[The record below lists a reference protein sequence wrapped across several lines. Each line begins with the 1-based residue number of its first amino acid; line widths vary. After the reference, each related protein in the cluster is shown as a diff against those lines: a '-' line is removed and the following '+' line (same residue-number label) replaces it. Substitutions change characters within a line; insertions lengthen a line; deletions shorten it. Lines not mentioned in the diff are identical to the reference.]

1 MGMERRDVNGRSGD
15 SWQKSS
21 TMPLPD
27 DRGDTDLRSEN
38 KPNSGAH
45 CSRREFLLVASAAPF
60 VSSQIDSEA
69 APSNQ
74 TLSSLLALNY
84 RKLLGRADLI
94 YDRPAARSEEGIP
107 VGNGRMGSLVWT
119 VPDTLRFQIN
129 RVDVYG
135 NDSHTDSFF
144 ERHSDYAG
152 GCGFVDIEFSDLG
165 EEIFPAMGFSQRLFV
180 YDGLLE
186 LKGKGVTARVLAWP
200 AKDVMAVEINDHRKT
215 PEQVRINLR
224 MLRFAS
230 QYFGQELETFTA
242 NHSVAVQNRGHR
254 ATSQLQIKGG
264 KIILTQEFREGDYFN
279 RSAVAIGVTGRRA
292 KTKFASDTELRLTA
306 WPGRGPLVVL
316 IASAASF
323 DPKEDV
329 VASALDQL
337 EVAAQK
343 GIRGLA
349 RETSDW
355 WHDFWARG
363 FVHLH
368 SDDGVADY
376 IEQNYNYFLY
386 LMGSSSRGKLPPKFN
401 GMIWNTGGD
410 LRTWG
415 GQHWFANL
423 SCYYEALPATNRL
436 ELLDPVFAMY
446 FGMYEA
452 CAMAAR
458 QQWDSKGIFIPETV
472 FFNGLAKLPEE
483 IAREM
488 RELYLL
494 RKPWEER
501 SASFREFAATKHPHS
516 SRWNWNERGNWI
528 EGRWVWTERGSGPY
542 GPVTHIIGTTAKV
555 AYLFWRRY
563 EYTLDQEWLRNR
575 AYPMLKGAAEFYRH
589 YPNLK
594 KGADGKYHIHHV
606 NSNESVWGAQD
617 TDEDLS
623 ALRGLLP
630 AAIRAAEVLNEDA
643 DLRSAWREFL
653 DNLVPLPT
661 SDHPEALKRNGYTG
675 PRVFVRGLRP
685 AVRAGAAF
693 LPDANSLPMWFFDLC
708 HLGSHDQKMLETA
721 AATFSSYFREDV
733 TEATPVS
740 ALSKLAI
747 AASALGRAD
756 AVRFLIPNQIRVL
769 RRERETSYRGGGVL
783 ANRMTLREGPQAL
796 DAQRLGRAA
805 EALHLA
811 LLQSAPPNPGGDPV
825 IQVFPSWPKDWNA
838 SYMLLA
844 RGAFLVTS
852 SIEHGRIGFVELESQ
867 AGGECRLRNPWGES
881 EVTIY
886 RDGKKSETQQGSL
899 LRFPTLKGERI
910 VVVVSGDTPLSHRR
924 ALP

>member
-1 MGMERRDVNGRSGD
+1 MHPSKMR
-15 SWQKSS
+15 
-21 TMPLPD
+21 
-27 DRGDTDLRSEN
+27 
-38 KPNSGAH
+38 
-45 CSRREFLLVASAAPF
+45 CSRREFLSIAVAAPV
-60 VSSQIDSEA
+60 VSGQIPPMTRTPA
-69 APSNQ
+69 A
-74 TLSSLLALNY
+74 TSSTILEVNY
-84 RKLLGRADLI
+84 RKLLARADLI

-119 VPDTLRFQIN
+119 VPDALKFQIN

-135 NDSHTDSFF
+135 NDSYTNSFF
-144 ERHSDYAG
+144 ERHSDYCG
-152 GCGFVDIEFSDLG
+152 GCGFVDIGFGDLG
-165 EEIFPAMGFSQRLFV
+165 EDVFPAAGFAQRLSV

-186 LKGKGVTARVLAWP
+186 LSGKGIAVRVLAWP
-200 AKDVMAVEINDHRKT
+200 EKDVMAVEIDDRRAA
-215 PEQVRINLR
+215 PEPVKVNLR

-230 QYFGQELETFTA
+230 QYFGQELEKFAA
-242 NHSVAVQNRGHR
+242 NHTVAIQSRQHR
-254 ATSQLQIKGG
+254 ADSQLIIRGDR
-264 KIILTQEFREGDYFN
+264 IILTQEFREGDYVN
-279 RSAVAIGVTGRRA
+279 RSAVAIGVIGRIA
-292 KTKFASDTELRLTA
+292 KPKFVNETELRLTTRR
-306 WPGRGPLVVL
+306 GRGPFAVL

-323 DPKEDV
+323 DPKEEI
-329 VASALDQL
+329 VASALNQL
-337 EVAAQK
+337 DEAARK
-343 GIRGLA
+343 GFRGLA

-355 WHDFWARG
+355 RHDFWARG

-386 LMGSSSRGKLPPKFN
+386 LMGASSRGKFPPKFN

-423 SCYYEALPATNRL
+423 SCYYEALYATNRL
-436 ELLDPVFAMY
+436 ELLDPVFDMY
-446 FGMYEA
+446 FGMREA
-452 CAMAAR
+452 SAVAAR
-458 QQWDSKGIFIPETV
+458 QQWGSEGIYIPETT
-472 FFNGLAKLPEE
+472 FFNGLARLPEE
-483 IAREM
+483 IAEEM

-501 SASFREFAATKHPHS
+501 SARFREFAGARHPHS
-516 SRWNWNERGNWI
+516 SRWNWNERGSWV
-528 EGRWVWTERGSGPY
+528 EGRWVISDRGAGPY
-542 GPVTHIIGTTAKV
+542 GPVSHILGTTAKV

-563 EYTLDQEWLRNR
+563 EYTLDQAWLSRR

-589 YPNLK
+589 FPNLK

-606 NSNESVWGAQD
+606 NSNESVLGAKD

-630 AAIRAAEVLNEDA
+630 AAIRAAEILNVDA
-643 DLRSAWREFL
+643 ELRTRWREFL
-653 DNLVPLPT
+653 DNLAPLPA
-661 SDHPEALKRNGYTG
+661 SDHPEAIKREGYQG
-675 PRVFVRGLRP
+675 PRVFVRGLKP
-685 AVRAGAAF
+685 AIRAGSAF

-708 HLGSHDQKMLETA
+708 FLESRDQEVLETA
-721 AATFSSYFREDV
+721 RATFSTYFRDGI

-740 ALSKLAI
+740 VLSKLAI

-769 RRERETSYRGGGVL
+769 RQERATAYRGGGVL

-811 LLQSAPPNPGGDPV
+811 LLQSAAPGPGLDP
-825 IQVFPSWPKDWNA
+825 IIRVFPAWPKEWDA
-838 SYMLLA
+838 SYTLLA

-852 SIEHGRIGFVELESQ
+852 SMQQGRIGFVELESQ
-867 AGGECRLRNPWGES
+867 AGAECRLRNPWGES
-881 EVTIY
+881 EVTLY
-886 RDGKKSETQQGSL
+886 RDGKKSENLQGSL
-899 LRFPTLKGERI
+899 LRFPTRKGER
-910 VVVVSGDTPLSHRR
+910 VVVVASGDTPQTHRR
-924 ALP
+924 VLL

>member
-1 MGMERRDVNGRSGD
+1 MAMERRDLNGRISD
-15 SWQKSS
+15 SWEKSS
-21 TMPLPD
+21 STPLHD
-27 DRGDTDLRSEN
+27 DQGDTDSMSEN
-38 KPNSGAH
+38 KPDSDAR
-45 CSRREFLLVASAAPF
+45 CSRREFLLLASAAPF
-60 VSSQIDSEA
+60 VSGRVDTVKGASDKS
-69 APSNQ
+69 P
-74 TLSSLLALNY
+74 SSLLTLNY
-84 RKLLGRADLI
+84 RKLLERADLI

-119 VPDTLRFQIN
+119 VPDALKFQIN

-135 NDSHTDSFF
+135 NDSYTNSFF
-144 ERHSDYAG
+144 ERHGDYAG
-152 GCGFVDIEFSDLG
+152 GCGFVDIEFGDLG
-165 EEIFPAMGFSQRLFV
+165 EEIFPVTGFSQRLSV

-200 AKDVMAVEINDHRKT
+200 AKDVMAVEIDDRRKA
-215 PEQVRINLR
+215 PEPVKINLR

-230 QYFGQELETFTA
+230 QYFGQELETLVA
-242 NHSVAVQNRGHR
+242 NHSVAVQTRSHR
-254 ATSQLQIKGG
+254 ATSQLQIKGD
-264 KIILTQEFREGDYFN
+264 KIILTQEFREGDYLN
-279 RSAVAIGVTGRRA
+279 RSAVAIGITGRSARP
-292 KTKFASDTELRLTA
+292 KFANDNELRLTA
-306 WPGRGPLVVL
+306 SPARGPLVVL

-337 EVAAQK
+337 EAAEQK
-343 GIRGLA
+343 GVRELA

-355 WHDFWARG
+355 WRDFWSRG
-363 FVHLH
+363 FVHLR

-376 IEQNYNYFLY
+376 VEQNYNYLLY
-386 LMGSSSRGKLPPKFN
+386 LMGASSRGELPPKFN

-410 LRTWG
+410 LRAWG

-423 SCYYEALPATNRL
+423 SCYYEAMPATNRL
-436 ELLDPVFAMY
+436 ELLEPVFAMY

-452 CAMAAR
+452 SATAAR
-458 QQWDSKGIFIPETV
+458 QQWGSKGIFIPETV
-472 FFNGLAKLPEE
+472 FFNGLAKLPDE

-516 SRWNWNERGNWI
+516 SRWNWNEKGNWV

-542 GPVTHIIGTTAKV
+542 GPVTHILGTTAKV

-563 EYTLDQEWLRNR
+563 EYTLDLEWLRSR

-630 AAIRAAEVLNEDA
+630 AAIRASEILNEDE

-653 DNLVPLPT
+653 NNLAPLPT
-661 SDHPEALKRNGYTG
+661 SDHPEALKRSDYTG
-675 PRVFVRGLRP
+675 PRVFVRGLHP

-708 HLGSHDQKMLETA
+708 HSESQDQKMFETA
-721 AATFSSYFREDV
+721 AATFSAYFRDGIKE
-733 TEATPVS
+733 TTPVS

-769 RRERETSYRGGGVL
+769 RREREIAYQGGAVL

-811 LLQSAPPNPGGDPV
+811 FLQSAPPNPGGDPV
-825 IQVFPSWPKDWNA
+825 IRVFPSWPKEWNA
-838 SYMLLA
+838 SYTLLA

-852 SIEHGRIGFVELESQ
+852 SIERGRIGFVELESQ
-867 AGGECRLRNPWGES
+867 AGGDCKLRNPWGGS
-881 EVTIY
+881 EVTLY
-886 RDGKKSETQQGSL
+886 RDGKKSENLQGSL
-899 LRFPTLKGERI
+899 LRFPTRKGER
-910 VVVVSGDTPLSHRR
+910 VVLVESGDTPQAHRR
-924 ALP
+924 VLL

>member
-1 MGMERRDVNGRSGD
+1 MAMERKGVNGRDSD

-21 TMPLPD
+21 SMLLHGNQ
-27 DRGDTDLRSEN
+27 GDTDSRSEN
-38 KPNSGAH
+38 KPNSETH
-45 CSRREFLLVASAAPF
+45 CSRREFLLLASAAPF
-60 VSSQIDSEA
+60 VSSQVNTVTGS
-69 APSNQ
+69 SNKSP
-74 TLSSLLALNY
+74 SSLLALNY
-84 RKLLGRADLI
+84 RKLVERADLI

-119 VPDTLRFQIN
+119 VPDALKLQIN

-135 NDSHTDSFF
+135 NDSNTNSFF

-152 GCGFVDIEFSDLG
+152 GCGFVDIEFGDLG
-165 EEIFPAMGFSQRLFV
+165 EDVFPATGFSQRLSV

-186 LKGKGVTARVLAWP
+186 LNGKDVTARVLAWP
-200 AKDVMAVEINDHRKT
+200 AKDVMVVEIDDRRRT
-215 PEQVRINLR
+215 PEPVKINLR
-224 MLRFAS
+224 MLRYAS
-230 QYFGQELETFTA
+230 QYFGQELETFAA
-242 NHSVAVQNRGHR
+242 NHSVAVQTRNQR
-254 ATSQLQIKGG
+254 ATSQLLIRDD

-279 RSAVAIGVTGRRA
+279 SSAVAIGVTGRRA
-292 KTKFASDTELRLTA
+292 KTKFASDTELCLTA

-323 DPKEDV
+323 DPKEDI
-329 VASALDQL
+329 ATFALDHL
-337 EVAAQK
+337 ESAARK
-343 GIRGLA
+343 GSRELA
-349 RETSDW
+349 KETSDW
-355 WHDFWARG
+355 WRDFWERG

-386 LMGSSSRGKLPPKFN
+386 LMGASSRGKLPPKFN

-452 CAMAAR
+452 SAAAAR
-458 QQWDSKGIFIPETV
+458 QQWGSKGIFIPETV

-483 IAREM
+483 IAGEM
-488 RELYLL
+488 QELYLL
-494 RKPWEER
+494 RKPWAER
-501 SASFREFAATKHPHS
+501 SVRFREFAATKHPHS
-516 SRWNWNERGNWI
+516 SRWNWNERGSWV

-542 GPVTHIIGTTAKV
+542 GPVTHILGTTAKV

-563 EYTLDQEWLRNR
+563 EYTLDREWLRSR

-594 KGADGKYHIHHV
+594 KGEDGKYHIHHV
-606 NSNESVWGAQD
+606 NSNESVWGARD

-630 AAIRAAEVLNEDA
+630 AAIRAAEILNEDA
-643 DLRSAWREFL
+643 DMRSAWREFL
-653 DNLVPLPT
+653 DNLAPLPT
-661 SDHPEALKRNGYTG
+661 SDRPEALKRNDYTG

-708 HLGSHDQKMLETA
+708 HLESQDQKMWETA
-721 AATFSSYFREDV
+721 AATFSAYFRDGIKE
-733 TEATPVS
+733 TTPVS
-740 ALSKLAI
+740 VLSKLAI
-747 AASALGRAD
+747 AASALGRED

-769 RRERETSYRGGGVL
+769 RRERETAYRGGGVL

-805 EALHLA
+805 EALHQA
-811 LLQSAPPNPGGDPV
+811 LLQSAPPQPGGDP
-825 IQVFPSWPKDWNA
+825 IIRVFPSWPEEWNA
-838 SYMLLA
+838 SYTLLA

-852 SIEHGRIGFVELESQ
+852 SIERGRVGFVELESQ
-867 AGGECRLRNPWGES
+867 EGGECRLRNPWGES
-881 EVTIY
+881 EVILH
-886 RDGKKSETQQGSL
+886 RDGKRSESLQGSL
-899 LRFPTLKGERI
+899 LRFPTRKGERI
-910 VVVVSGDTPLSHRR
+910 VVVVSGDTPQSHRR

>member
-1 MGMERRDVNGRSGD
+1 M
-15 SWQKSS
+15 
-21 TMPLPD
+21 
-27 DRGDTDLRSEN
+27 SEN
-38 KPNSGAH
+38 KPDSEAR
-45 CSRREFLLVASAAPF
+45 CSRREFLLLASAAPF
-60 VSSQIDSEA
+60 VSNQAGIVT
-69 APSNQ
+69 APSDQ
-74 TLSSLLALNY
+74 TPSSILALNY
-84 RKLLGRADLI
+84 RKLLERADLI

-119 VPDTLRFQIN
+119 VPDALKFQIN

-135 NDSHTDSFF
+135 NDSYTNSFF
-144 ERHSDYAG
+144 ERHGDYAG
-152 GCGFVDIEFSDLG
+152 GCGFVDIEFGDLG
-165 EEIFPAMGFSQRLFV
+165 EEIFPSTGFSQRLSV
-180 YDGLLE
+180 YEGLLE

-200 AKDVMAVEINDHRKT
+200 AKDVMAVEIDDRRKA
-215 PEQVRINLR
+215 PEPIKINLR
-224 MLRFAS
+224 MLRFAT
-230 QYFGQELETFTA
+230 QYFGQELETMVA
-242 NHSVAVQNRGHR
+242 NHSVAVQTRSHR
-254 ATSQLQIKGG
+254 ATSQLQIKGD

-279 RSAVAIGVTGRRA
+279 RSAVAIAAAGRRVRA
-292 KTKFASDTELRLTA
+292 KFASDTELRLTA

-337 EVAAQK
+337 ETAAQK
-343 GIRGLA
+343 GVRELA

-355 WHDFWARG
+355 WRDFWTRG
-363 FVHLH
+363 FVHLR

-376 IEQNYNYFLY
+376 VEQNYNYFLY
-386 LMGSSSRGKLPPKFN
+386 LMGASSRGKLPPKFN

-410 LRTWG
+410 LRAWG

-423 SCYYEALPATNRL
+423 SCYYEAMPATNRL

-452 CAMAAR
+452 IAAAAS
-458 QQWDSKGIFIPETV
+458 QQWGSKGIFIPETV
-472 FFNGLAKLPEE
+472 FFNGLAKLPDE

-488 RELYLL
+488 QELYLL

-501 SASFREFAATKHPHS
+501 SASFREFAGAKHPHS
-516 SRWNWNERGNWI
+516 SRWNWNERGNWV

-542 GPVTHIIGTTAKV
+542 GPVTHILGTTAKV

-563 EYTLDQEWLRNR
+563 EYMPDPEWLRNR
-575 AYPMLKGAAEFYRH
+575 AYQMLKGAAEFYRH

-617 TDEDLS
+617 TDEDMS

-630 AAIRAAEVLNEDA
+630 AAIRASEILNEDA

-653 DNLVPLPT
+653 DNLAPLPM
-661 SDHPEALKRNGYTG
+661 SDHPEALKRSDYTG

-708 HLGSHDQKMLETA
+708 HLESQDQKIFETA
-721 AATFSSYFREDV
+721 AATFSAYFRDGV
-733 TEATPVS
+733 KEATPVS
-740 ALSKLAI
+740 VLSKLAI

-769 RRERETSYRGGGVL
+769 RRERETAYQGGAVL

-825 IQVFPSWPKDWNA
+825 IRVFPSWPEEWNA
-838 SYMLLA
+838 SYTLLA

-852 SIEHGRIGFVELESQ
+852 SIERGQIGFVELESQ
-867 AGGECRLRNPWGES
+867 VGGDCKLRNPWGES
-881 EVTIY
+881 EVTLY
-886 RDGKKSETQQGSL
+886 RDGKQSENLKGSL
-899 LRFPTLKGERI
+899 LRFPTRKGERV
-910 VVVVSGDTPLSHRR
+910 VVVVSGDTPQSHRR
-924 ALP
+924 VLL

>member
-1 MGMERRDVNGRSGD
+1 M
-15 SWQKSS
+15 
-21 TMPLPD
+21 
-27 DRGDTDLRSEN
+27 SEN
-38 KPNSGAH
+38 KPNSEAD
-45 CSRREFLLVASAAPF
+45 CSRREFLRLASAAT
-60 VSSQIDSEA
+60 II
-69 APSNQ
+69 SNQ
-74 TLSSLLALNY
+74 VDTTTGSSNTLPSSLLALNY
-84 RKLLGRADLI
+84 RKLLERADLI

-119 VPDTLRFQIN
+119 VPDALKFQIN

-135 NDSHTDSFF
+135 NDSRTDSFF

-152 GCGFVDIEFSDLG
+152 GCGFVDIEFGDLG
-165 EEIFPAMGFSQRLFV
+165 EDVFPATGFSQRLSV
-180 YDGLLE
+180 YEGLLE
-186 LKGKGVTARVLAWP
+186 LNGKGVTARALAWP
-200 AKDVMAVEINDHRKT
+200 AKDVMAIEIIDYRRL
-215 PEQVRINLR
+215 PEPIKICLR

-230 QYFGQELETFTA
+230 QYFGQELETLAA
-242 NHSVAVQNRGHR
+242 NRRVAVQTRSHR
-254 ATSQLQIKGG
+254 ATSQLLIKGD
-264 KIILTQEFREGDYFN
+264 KIILTQEFREGDYIN
-279 RSAVAIGVTGRRA
+279 RSAVAIGVAGRRA
-292 KTKFASDTELRLTA
+292 RLKFASDAELRLTTR
-306 WPGRGPLVVL
+306 PGRGPLLVL

-329 VASALDQL
+329 VASAIDQL
-337 EVAAQK
+337 ESAARK
-343 GIRGLA
+343 GWRELA

-355 WHDFWARG
+355 WRDFWARG
-363 FVHLH
+363 FVHLN

-376 IEQNYNYFLY
+376 VEQNYNYFLY
-386 LMGSSSRGKLPPKFN
+386 LMGASSRGKLPPKFN

-423 SCYYEALPATNRL
+423 SCYYEAMPATNRI

-452 CAMAAR
+452 SAVAAR
-458 QQWDSKGIFIPETV
+458 QQWGSKGIFIPETV
-472 FFNGLAKLPEE
+472 FFNGLATLPED
-483 IAREM
+483 IAQEM
-488 RELYLL
+488 QDLYLL

-501 SASFREFAATKHPHS
+501 SARFREFAGARHPHS
-516 SRWNWNERGNWI
+516 SRWNWNERGNWV
-528 EGRWVWTERGSGPY
+528 EGRWVWIERGSGPY
-542 GPVTHIIGTTAKV
+542 GPVTHILGTTAKV

-563 EYTLDQEWLRNR
+563 EYTLDLEWLRSR
-575 AYPMLKGAAEFYRH
+575 AYTMLKGAAEFYRH

-606 NSNESVWGAQD
+606 NSNESVWGAND

-630 AAIRAAEVLNEDA
+630 AAIRASEILNEDA

-653 DNLVPLPT
+653 DKLTPLPT
-661 SDHPEALKRNGYTG
+661 SDHPDALKRNDYTG
-675 PRVFVRGLRP
+675 PPVFVRGLRP

-693 LPDANSLPMWFFDLC
+693 LPDPNSLPMWFFDLC
-708 HLGSHDQKMLETA
+708 HLGSQDQKMLETA
-721 AATFSSYFREDV
+721 AATFSTYFRDGIKE
-733 TEATPVS
+733 TTPAPV
-740 ALSKLAI
+740 LSKLAI

-769 RRERETSYRGGGVL
+769 RRERETAYLGGGVL

-811 LLQSAPPNPGGDPV
+811 LLQSAPPNPAGDPV
-825 IQVFPSWPKDWNA
+825 IRVFPSWPREWNA
-838 SYMLLA
+838 SYTLLA

-852 SIEHGRIGFVELESQ
+852 SIERGRIGFVELESK

-881 EVTIY
+881 EVTLF
-886 RDGKKSETQQGSL
+886 RDGKKSEDLQGSL
-899 LRFPTLKGERI
+899 LLFPTRKGERI
-910 VVVVSGDTPLSHRR
+910 VVVVSGDTPQSHRR
-924 ALP
+924 ALL

>member
-1 MGMERRDVNGRSGD
+1 MANS
-15 SWQKSS
+15 
-21 TMPLPD
+21 
-27 DRGDTDLRSEN
+27 DT
-38 KPNSGAH
+38 H
-45 CSRREFLLVASAAPF
+45 CSRREFLLIATAAPL
-60 VSSQIDSEA
+60 VPIGVDKT
-69 APSNQ
+69 
-74 TLSSLLALNY
+74 TLSPNMSGSSLLEVNL
-84 RKLLGRADLI
+84 RKLLERADLS

-119 VPDTLRFQIN
+119 VPAALKFQIN

-135 NDSHTDSFF
+135 NDCYTKSFF

-152 GCGFVDIEFSDLG
+152 GCGFVDIEFGDLG
-165 EEIFPAMGFSQRLFV
+165 EAVFPATGFSQRLSV

-186 LKGKGVTARVLAWP
+186 LKGKDVTTRVLAWP
-200 AKDVMAVEINDHRKT
+200 AQDVMAVEIDDRRGR
-215 PEQVRINLR
+215 PEPLKINLR
-224 MLRFAS
+224 MLRYAS
-230 QYFGQELETFTA
+230 QYFGQELETFAA
-242 NHSVAVQNRGHR
+242 NHIVAIQTRNHR
-254 ATSQLQIKGG
+254 ATSQLQIKGD
-264 KIILTQEFREGDYFN
+264 KIILMQEFREGDYLN
-279 RSAVAIGVTGRRA
+279 RSAVAIGITGRSARP
-292 KTKFASDTELRLTA
+292 KFANDNELRLTA
-306 WPGRGPLVVL
+306 SPARGPLVVL
-316 IASAASF
+316 VASAASF

-329 VASALDQL
+329 VASALGQL
-337 EVAAQK
+337 EVAAKK
-343 GIRGLA
+343 GMHDLA

-355 WHDFWARG
+355 WHAFWGRG
-363 FVHLH
+363 FIHLH

-376 IEQNYNYFLY
+376 IEQNYHYFLY
-386 LMGSSSRGKLPPKFN
+386 LMGSSSRGKFPPKFN

-436 ELLDPVFAMY
+436 ELLDPMFSMY

-452 CAMAAR
+452 SAVAAR
-458 QQWDSKGIFIPETV
+458 QQWGSNGIYIPETV

-483 IAREM
+483 IAQEM
-488 RELYLL
+488 QDLYLL

-501 SASFREFAATKHPHS
+501 SVEFRDFAVTGHPHS
-516 SRWNWNERGNWI
+516 SRWNWSERGSWV
-528 EGRWVWTERGSGPY
+528 EGHWVTTERGAGPY
-542 GPVTHIIGTTAKV
+542 GPVTHILGTTAKV

-563 EYTLDQEWLRNR
+563 EYTLDREWLRSH
-575 AYPMLKGAAEFYRH
+575 AYPMLKGAAEFYRR
-589 YPNLK
+589 YPNMK

-630 AAIRAAEVLNEDA
+630 ATLRAAEILNEDEG
-643 DLRSAWREFL
+643 LQSAWREFL
-653 DNLVPLPT
+653 DNLAPLPV
-661 SDHPEALKRNGYTG
+661 SDHPEALKRDDYKG

-685 AVRAGAAF
+685 VIRGTAF

-708 HLGSHDQKMLETA
+708 SVESQNQKISETA
-721 AATFSSYFREDV
+721 AATFSAYFRDGI
-733 TEATPVS
+733 TDATQVS
-740 ALSKLAI
+740 VLSRLAI

-769 RRERETSYRGGGVL
+769 RRERETAYRGGGVL

-811 LLQSAPPNPGGDPV
+811 LLQSAPPYPGGDP
-825 IQVFPSWPKDWNA
+825 IIRVFPSWPEGWNA
-838 SYMLLA
+838 SYTLLA

-852 SIEHGRIGFVELESQ
+852 SIERGRIGFVELESQ
-867 AGGECRLRNPWGES
+867 AGVECRLRNPWGES
-881 EVTIY
+881 EVNLF
-886 RDGKKSETQQGSL
+886 RDGKKSENLKGSL
-899 LRFPTLKGERI
+899 LRFSTRKGERV
-910 VVVVSGDTPLSHRR
+910 VVVVSGDTLEAHRR
-924 ALP
+924 DLP

>member
-1 MGMERRDVNGRSGD
+1 MAMKRRDVNGSSGD

-21 TMPLPD
+21 SMPVHD
-27 DRGDTDLRSEN
+27 DRMDTDSRGEN
-38 KPNSGAH
+38 EPNSEARY
-45 CSRREFLLVASAAPF
+45 SRREFLLLTSAAPF
-60 VSSQIDSEA
+60 VSSQVDTIVG
-69 APSNQ
+69 PSNK
-74 TLSSLLALNY
+74 TPSSLLALNY
-84 RKLLGRADLI
+84 RKLLERADLI

-107 VGNGRMGSLVWT
+107 VGNGRMGSLIWT
-119 VPDTLRFQIN
+119 VPDALKFQIN

-135 NDSHTDSFF
+135 NDSYTNSFF

-152 GCGFVDIEFSDLG
+152 GCGFVDIEFDDF
-165 EEIFPAMGFSQRLFV
+165 EEDIFPATGFPQRLHV

-186 LKGKGVTARVLAWP
+186 LKGKGVTARALACPTKDVLAI
-200 AKDVMAVEINDHRKT
+200 EIDDRRKT
-215 PEQVRINLR
+215 PASIRINLR

-230 QYFGQELETFTA
+230 QYFGQELETFA
-242 NHSVAVQNRGHR
+242 ASHSVAVQTRGHR
-254 ATSQLQIKGG
+254 ATSQLQIKDG

-292 KTKFASDTELRLTA
+292 KPKFASDTELRLTA
-306 WPGRGPLVVL
+306 WQGRSPLVVL

-337 EVAAQK
+337 EVATRK
-343 GIRGLA
+343 GIRELA
-349 RETSDW
+349 KETSDW

-386 LMGSSSRGKLPPKFN
+386 LMGASSRGKLPPKFN

-423 SCYYEALPATNRL
+423 SCYYEALPATNRI

-446 FGMYEA
+446 FDMYEA
-452 CAMAAR
+452 SAIAAR
-458 QQWDSKGIFIPETV
+458 QQWGSKGIFIPETV

-488 RELYLL
+488 QELYLL

-501 SASFREFAATKHPHS
+501 SASFREFASTKHPHS
-516 SRWNWNERGNWI
+516 SRWNWNEKGNWI

-542 GPVTHIIGTTAKV
+542 GPVTHILGTTAKV

-563 EYTLDQEWLRNR
+563 EYMPEQEWLRNR

-594 KGADGKYHIHHV
+594 RGPDGKYHIHHV
-606 NSNESVWGAQD
+606 NSNESVWGARD

-630 AAIRAAEVLNEDA
+630 AAIRAAEILNEDA
-643 DLRSAWREFL
+643 DLRSAWRELL
-653 DNLVPLPT
+653 DDLAPLPT
-661 SDHPEALKRNGYTG
+661 SDHPDALKRNGYTG

-693 LPDANSLPMWFFDLC
+693 LPDTNSLPMWFFDLC
-708 HLGSHDQKMLETA
+708 HLGAQDQKMLETA
-721 AATFSSYFREDV
+721 AATFSAYFPEGV
-733 TEATPVS
+733 TDATPVS
-740 ALSKLAI
+740 VLSKLAI
-747 AASALGRAD
+747 AASALGMAD
-756 AVRFLIPNQIRVL
+756 AVRFLIPNQIRAL
-769 RRERETSYRGGGVL
+769 RRERETAYRSGGVL
-783 ANRMTLREGPQAL
+783 VNRMTLREGPQAL

-838 SYMLLA
+838 SYTLLA

-852 SIEHGRIGFVELESQ
+852 SIERGRIGFVELESR
-867 AGGECRLRNPWGES
+867 ARGECRLRNPWGES
-881 EVTIY
+881 EVTLY
-886 RDGKKSETQQGSL
+886 RDGKKSETLQGSIL
-899 LRFPTLKGERI
+899 QFPTREGERI
-910 VVVVSGDTPLSHRR
+910 VVVVSGDTPQSHRR

>member
-1 MGMERRDVNGRSGD
+1 MSQHDDQRDPD
-15 SWQKSS
+15 SK
-21 TMPLPD
+21 
-27 DRGDTDLRSEN
+27 SEN
-38 KPNSGAH
+38 MPGSEAR
-45 CSRREFLLVASAAPF
+45 CSRRDFLLLASAAPF
-60 VSSQIDSEA
+60 VSNQVDKVTG
-69 APSNQ
+69 PSNQ
-74 TLSSLLALNY
+74 PTSSLLTLNY
-84 RKLLGRADLI
+84 RKLLERADLR

-107 VGNGRMGSLVWT
+107 IGNGRMGSLVWT
-119 VPDTLRFQIN
+119 VPDALKFQIN

-135 NDSHTDSFF
+135 NDSYTNSFF
-144 ERHSDYAG
+144 ERHTDYAG
-152 GCGFVDIEFSDLG
+152 GCGFVDIEFGDLG
-165 EEIFPAMGFSQRLFV
+165 EDVFPAAGFSQRLSV

-186 LKGKGVTARVLAWP
+186 LNGNGLMTRALAWP
-200 AKDVMAVEINDHRKT
+200 ARDVMAVEINDRRNT
-215 PEQVRINLR
+215 PEPVKINLR

-230 QYFGQELETFTA
+230 QYFGQELETFA
-242 NHSVAVQNRGHR
+242 ENHSVAVQTRNHR
-254 ATSQLQIKGG
+254 ATSQLQIRGG

-292 KTKFASDTELRLTA
+292 RAKFASDTELRLTA
-306 WPGRGPLVVL
+306 WPGRGSLVVL

-337 EVAAQK
+337 EEAAKK
-343 GIRGLA
+343 GISELV

-355 WHDFWARG
+355 WRSFWTRG

-386 LMGSSSRGKLPPKFN
+386 LMGASSRGKLPPKFN

-436 ELLDPVFAMY
+436 ELLNPIFAMY
-446 FGMYEA
+446 FGMYNS
-452 CAMAAR
+452 CAVAAR
-458 QQWDSKGIFIPETV
+458 QQWGSQGIFIPETV

-488 RELYLL
+488 QELYLL

-516 SRWNWNERGNWI
+516 SRWNWNERGKWV

-542 GPVTHIIGTTAKV
+542 GPVTHILGTTAKV
-555 AYLFWRRY
+555 AYLFWRHY
-563 EYTLDQEWLRNR
+563 EYTLDREWLRSR

-617 TDEDLS
+617 SDEDMS

-630 AAIRAAEVLNEDA
+630 AAIRAAEILNEDA
-643 DLRSAWREFL
+643 DLRSEWREFL
-653 DNLVPLPT
+653 DNIAPLPT
-661 SDHPEALKRNGYTG
+661 SDHPEALKRNDYTG

-685 AVRAGAAF
+685 AVRAGSAF

-708 HLGSHDQKMLETA
+708 HLESQDQKILEAA
-721 AATFSSYFREDV
+721 AATFSSYFREGV
-733 TEATPVS
+733 KETTPVS
-740 ALSKLAI
+740 VLSKLTI
-747 AASALGRAD
+747 AASSLGRAD

-769 RRERETSYRGGGVL
+769 RRERETAYLGGAVL

-811 LLQSAPPNPGGDPV
+811 LLQSTPPTPGGDPV
-825 IQVFPSWPKDWNA
+825 IRVFPSWPKEWDA
-838 SYMLLA
+838 SYTLLA

-852 SIEHGRIGFVELESQ
+852 SIERGRIGFVELESQ
-867 AGGECRLRNPWGES
+867 TGGECRLRNPWGDS
-881 EVTIY
+881 EVTFY
-886 RDGKKSETQQGSL
+886 RDGKQSEKHRGSL
-899 LRFPTLKGERI
+899 LRFPTRKGERI
-910 VVVVSGDTPLSHRR
+910 VVVVSGDTPQSHRR

>member
-1 MGMERRDVNGRSGD
+1 MSTES
-15 SWQKSS
+15 KSED
-21 TMPLPD
+21 MAH
-27 DRGDTDLRSEN
+27 SE
-38 KPNSGAH
+38 AH
-45 CSRREFLLVASAAPF
+45 CSRREFLLLAAAAPL
-60 VSSQIDSEA
+60 VSDHVDIMTG
-69 APSNQ
+69 PSDISPSSIL
-74 TLSSLLALNY
+74 TLNR
-84 RKLLGRADLI
+84 RKLLERADLI

-119 VPDTLRFQIN
+119 VPDALKFQIN

-135 NDSHTDSFF
+135 NDSNTDSFF

-152 GCGFVDIEFSDLG
+152 GCGFVDIVFGDLG
-165 EEIFPAMGFSQRLFV
+165 DDVFPSTGFSQRLSV

-186 LKGKGVTARVLAWP
+186 LSGKDVTARVLAWP
-200 AKDVMAVEINDHRKT
+200 AKDVMAVEITDRRKT
-215 PEQVRINLR
+215 PEPVKIDLR
-224 MLRFAS
+224 MLRYAS
-230 QYFGQELETFTA
+230 QYFGQELETLAA
-242 NHSVAVQNRGHR
+242 NHSVAVQTRSHR
-254 ATSQLQIKGG
+254 ATSQLLINGDR
-264 KIILTQEFREGDYFN
+264 IVLAQEFREGDYIN
-279 RSAVAIGVTGRRA
+279 RSAIAIGITGRGVRM
-292 KTKFASDTELRLTA
+292 KFASETELRLTA
-306 WPGRGPLVVL
+306 LPGRGSFVVL

-337 EVAAQK
+337 EVSAQK
-343 GIRGLA
+343 GIRELV

-355 WHDFWARG
+355 WHGFWERG

-376 IEQNYNYFLY
+376 VGQNYNYFLY
-386 LMGSSSRGKLPPKFN
+386 LMGASSRGKFPPKFN

-423 SCYYEALPATNRL
+423 SCYYEALPAANHL

-446 FGMYEA
+446 FGMYDA
-452 CAMAAR
+452 SAVAAR
-458 QQWDSKGIFIPETV
+458 QQWGSKGIFIPETV
-472 FFNGLAKLPEE
+472 FFNGLAKLPDE
-483 IAREM
+483 IAQEM
-488 RELYLL
+488 QDLYLL
-494 RKPWEER
+494 RKPWGER
-501 SASFREFAATKHPHS
+501 SARFREFAATKHPHS
-516 SRWNWNERGNWI
+516 SRWNWNERGNWV
-528 EGRWVWTERGSGPY
+528 EGRWVWTERGAGPY
-542 GPVTHIIGTTAKV
+542 GPVTHILGTTAKV

-563 EYTLDQEWLRNR
+563 EYTLDHEWLRSR
-575 AYPMLKGAAEFYRH
+575 AYPMLKGAAEFYRN

-630 AAIRAAEVLNEDA
+630 AAIRAAEILNEDS
-643 DLRSAWREFL
+643 DLQSAWRELL
-653 DNLVPLPT
+653 DNLAPLPT
-661 SDHPEALKRNGYTG
+661 SDHPEALKRIDYKG

-685 AVRAGAAF
+685 AIRAGAAF

-708 HLGSHDQKMLETA
+708 YLESQDQKVWETA
-721 AATFSSYFREDV
+721 VATFSAYFRDGV

-740 ALSKLAI
+740 VLSKLAI

-769 RRERETSYRGGGVL
+769 RRERETAYRGGGVL

-811 LLQSAPPNPGGDPV
+811 LLQSAPPNPGDDPV
-825 IQVFPSWPKDWNA
+825 IRVFPSWPKEWDA
-838 SYMLLA
+838 SFTLLA

-852 SIEHGRIGFVELESQ
+852 SIDRGRIGFVELESH
-867 AGGECRLRNPWGES
+867 AGAECRLRNPWSEGKS
-881 EVTIY
+881 EVTLY
-886 RDGKKSETQQGSL
+886 RDGKKSENLHGAL
-899 LRFPTLKGERI
+899 LRFPTRKGERV
-910 VVVVSGDTPLSHRR
+910 VVVVSGDTPQAHRR
-924 ALP
+924 SFP

>member
-1 MGMERRDVNGRSGD
+1 MNTFTKRENMSD
-15 SWQKSS
+15 SEA
-21 TMPLPD
+21 L
-27 DRGDTDLRSEN
+27 
-38 KPNSGAH
+38 
-45 CSRREFLLVASAAPF
+45 CSRREFLMLAAAAPL
-60 VSSQIDSEA
+60 VSGQAGALTES
-69 APSNQ
+69 SNMSP
-74 TLSSLLALNY
+74 SSLLAVNY
-84 RKLLGRADLI
+84 RKLLERADLS

-119 VPDTLRFQIN
+119 APDALKFQIN

-135 NDSHTDSFF
+135 NDCHTDSFF

-152 GCGFVDIEFSDLG
+152 GCGLVDIEFGDLG
-165 EEIFPAMGFSQRLFV
+165 ADVFPVTGFSQRLSV
-180 YDGLLE
+180 YDGMLE
-186 LKGKGVTARVLAWP
+186 LSGKGVTARVLAWP
-200 AKDVMAVEINDHRKT
+200 EKDVMAVEINDRRKA
-215 PEQVRINLR
+215 PEPVKINLR

-230 QYFGQELETFTA
+230 QYFGQELETFAT
-242 NHSVAVQNRGHR
+242 NHSVAVQTRSHR
-254 ATSQLQIKGG
+254 ATSQLHVKGD
-264 KIILTQEFREGDYFN
+264 KIVLTQEFRERDYFN
-279 RSAVAIGVTGRRA
+279 RSAVAIGVIGRGARP
-292 KTKFASDTELRLTA
+292 KFASDTELRLTVR
-306 WPGRGPLVVL
+306 PGRGPLVVL
-316 IASAASF
+316 IASSASF
-323 DPKEDV
+323 DPIEDT

-337 EVAAQK
+337 ESASQK
-343 GIRGLA
+343 GFRNLA
-349 RETSDW
+349 EETSVW
-355 WHDFWARG
+355 WRDFWARG

-368 SDDGVADY
+368 SDDGAADFV
-376 IEQNYNYFLY
+376 EQNYNYFLY
-386 LMGSSSRGKLPPKFN
+386 LMGASSRGKLPPKFN

-436 ELLDPVFAMY
+436 ELLDPVIDMY

-452 CAMAAR
+452 SAVAAR
-458 QQWDSKGIFIPETV
+458 QQWGSNGIFIPETV

-488 RELYLL
+488 RDLYLL
-494 RKPWEER
+494 RKPWEGR
-501 SASFREFAATKHPHS
+501 SAGFREFASTKHPHS
-516 SRWNWNERGNWI
+516 SRWNWNESGNWV

-542 GPVTHIIGTTAKV
+542 GPVTHILGTTAKV

-563 EYTLDQEWLRNR
+563 EYTLDREWLKNR

-630 AAIRAAEVLNEDA
+630 AAIRAAEILDEDP
-643 DLRSAWREFL
+643 DLRAAWREFL
-653 DNLVPLPT
+653 DNLAPLPT
-661 SDHPEALKRNGYTG
+661 SDHPEALKRNEYTG

-685 AVRAGAAF
+685 AVRANAAF

-708 HLGSHDQKMLETA
+708 HLESQDKKTLETA
-721 AATFSSYFREDV
+721 AATFSAYFRDEIK
-733 TEATPVS
+733 ESTPVS
-740 ALSKLAI
+740 VLSKLAI

-756 AVRFLIPNQIRVL
+756 AARFLIPNQIRVL
-769 RRERETSYRGGGVL
+769 RRERETAYRGGGAL

-811 LLQSAPPNPGGDPV
+811 LLQSAPPDPGGDP
-825 IQVFPSWPKDWNA
+825 IIRVFPSWPKEWNA
-838 SYMLLA
+838 SYTLLA

-852 SIEHGRIGFVELESQ
+852 SIERGRIGFVELESQ
-867 AGGECRLRNPWGES
+867 AGAECRLRNPWGES
-881 EVTIY
+881 EVNLF
-886 RDGKKSETQQGSL
+886 RDGIKSEDMQGPL
-899 LRFPTLKGERI
+899 LRFPTRKGERI
-910 VVVVSGDTPLSHRR
+910 VVVASGDTPQSHRR

>member
-1 MGMERRDVNGRSGD
+1 MNTD
-15 SWQKSS
+15 SN
-21 TMPLPD
+21 
-27 DRGDTDLRSEN
+27 SEN
-38 KPNSGAH
+38 MAH
-45 CSRREFLLVASAAPF
+45 SEARCSRREFLLLAASAPL
-60 VSSQIDSEA
+60 VSGQVDTVMG
-69 APSNQ
+69 PSHVIP
-74 TLSSLLALNY
+74 SSLLALNY
-84 RKLLGRADLI
+84 RKLLKRADLS

-119 VPDTLRFQIN
+119 VPDALKFQIN

-135 NDSHTDSFF
+135 NDSQTNSFF

-152 GCGFVDIEFSDLG
+152 GCGFVDIEFGDLG
-165 EEIFPAMGFSQRLFV
+165 EDAFPATGFSQRLSV

-186 LKGKGVTARVLAWP
+186 LNGKGIAARVLAWP
-200 AKDVMAVEINDHRKT
+200 AKDVIAIEINDRRKT
-215 PEQVRINLR
+215 PEPVKIKLR
-224 MLRFAS
+224 MLRYAS
-230 QYFGQELETFTA
+230 QYFGQELETFAA
-242 NHSVAVQNRGHR
+242 NHSVAIQTRSHR
-254 ATSQLQIKGG
+254 ATSQLIIRGD

-279 RSAVAIGVTGRRA
+279 RSAVAIGVTGRSA
-292 KTKFASDTELRLTA
+292 KPKFANDTELHLRTR
-306 WPGRGPLVVL
+306 PGRGPLVVL

-323 DPKEDV
+323 DPNEDI
-329 VASALDQL
+329 VASALNQL
-337 EVAAQK
+337 EAAAHK
-343 GIRGLA
+343 GIRELA
-349 RETSDW
+349 SETSDW
-355 WHDFWARG
+355 WHHFWARG

-376 IEQNYNYFLY
+376 VEQNYNYFLY
-386 LMGSSSRGKLPPKFN
+386 LMGASSRGKFPPKFN

-415 GQHWFANL
+415 GQYWFANL

-452 CAMAAR
+452 SAVAAR
-458 QQWDSKGIFIPETV
+458 QQWGSKGIFIPETV

-483 IAREM
+483 IAQEM
-488 RELYLL
+488 QELYLL
-494 RKPWEER
+494 RRPWEQR
-501 SASFREFAATKHPHS
+501 SASFRDFAATKHPHS
-516 SRWNWNERGNWI
+516 SRWNWNERGSWV
-528 EGRWVWTERGSGPY
+528 EGRWVWTERGAGPY
-542 GPVTHIIGTTAKV
+542 GPVTHILGTTAKV

-563 EYTLDQEWLRNR
+563 EYTLDREWLRSR

-594 KGADGKYHIHHV
+594 KSADGKYHIHDV

-623 ALRGLLP
+623 ALLGLLP
-630 AAIRAAEVLNEDA
+630 AAIRAAEILNEDA
-643 DLRSAWREFL
+643 DLRSAWGEFL
-653 DNLVPLPT
+653 ENLAPLPA
-661 SDHPEALKRNGYTG
+661 SDHPEALKRNDYKG

-685 AVRAGAAF
+685 AIRAGAAF

-708 HLGSHDQKMLETA
+708 SLESQDQQMLRTA
-721 AATFSSYFREDV
+721 AATFSAYFRDGI

-740 ALSKLAI
+740 VLSKLAI

-769 RRERETSYRGGGVL
+769 RRERETAYRGGGVL

-811 LLQSAPPNPGGDPV
+811 LLQSTSPNPGGDP
-825 IQVFPSWPKDWNA
+825 IIRVFPSWPKEWDA
-838 SYMLLA
+838 SYTLLA

-852 SIEHGRIGFVELESQ
+852 SIERGRIGFVEIESQ
-867 AGGECRLRNPWGES
+867 VGAECRLRNPWGES

-886 RDGKKSETQQGSL
+886 RDGKKSENLQGSL
-899 LRFPTLKGERI
+899 LRFPTRKGER
-910 VVVVSGDTPLSHRR
+910 VVVVVRGDTPHAHRR
-924 ALP
+924 ILL

>member
-1 MGMERRDVNGRSGD
+1 M
-15 SWQKSS
+15 
-21 TMPLPD
+21 
-27 DRGDTDLRSEN
+27 SEN
-38 KPNSGAH
+38 KPNSEVS
-45 CSRREFLLVASAAPF
+45 CSRREFLLLASAAPF
-60 VSSQIDSEA
+60 VSSQIDTVTG
-69 APSNQ
+69 PSNK
-74 TLSSLLALNY
+74 THSSLLALNY
-84 RKLLGRADLI
+84 RQLLERADLI

-119 VPDTLRFQIN
+119 VPDALKFQIN

-135 NDSHTDSFF
+135 NDSHTNSFF

-152 GCGFVDIEFSDLG
+152 GCGFVDIEFGDLG
-165 EEIFPAMGFSQRLFV
+165 EEVFPATGFSQRLSI

-186 LKGKGVTARVLAWP
+186 LKGKGITARVLAWP
-200 AKDVMAVEINDHRKT
+200 AKDVMAVEINDSRKT
-215 PEQVRINLR
+215 LEPIKINLR

-230 QYFGQELETFTA
+230 QYFGQQLEAFAA
-242 NHSVAVQNRGHR
+242 NHSVAVQTRSHR

-264 KIILTQEFREGDYFN
+264 KIILTQEFVEGDYCN
-279 RSAVAIGVTGRRA
+279 RSAVAIGVIGRRA
-292 KTKFASDTELRLTA
+292 RTKFASDTELRLTA

-329 VASALDQL
+329 VASALDQW
-337 EVAAQK
+337 EAAAQK
-343 GIRGLA
+343 GIRELA
-349 RETSDW
+349 RETSAW
-355 WHDFWARG
+355 WRDFWTRG

-376 IEQNYNYFLY
+376 VEQNYNYFLY
-386 LMGSSSRGKLPPKFN
+386 LMGASSRGKLPPKFN

-436 ELLDPVFAMY
+436 ELLDPAFAMY

-452 CAMAAR
+452 SAEAAR
-458 QQWDSKGIFIPETV
+458 QQWGSKGIFIPETV

-488 RELYLL
+488 QDLYLL

-516 SRWNWNERGNWI
+516 SRWNWNERGNWV

-542 GPVTHIIGTTAKV
+542 GPVTHILGTTAKI

-563 EYTLDQEWLRNR
+563 EYTLDLEWLRSR

-594 KGADGKYHIHHV
+594 KGADGMYHIHHV

-630 AAIRAAEVLNEDA
+630 AAIRAAEILNEDA

-653 DNLVPLPT
+653 DNLAPLSM

-685 AVRAGAAF
+685 AVKAGAAF

-708 HLGSHDQKMLETA
+708 HLESQDRKMWETA
-721 AATFSSYFREDV
+721 AATFSAYFRDGIK
-733 TEATPVS
+733 EATPVS
-740 ALSKLAI
+740 VLSKLAI
-747 AASALGRAD
+747 AASAIGRAD

-769 RRERETSYRGGGVL
+769 RRERETAYRGGSVL
-783 ANRMTLREGPQAL
+783 ANRMTLREGPQAI

-805 EALHLA
+805 EALHQA

-825 IQVFPSWPKDWNA
+825 IRVFPSWPREWNA
-838 SYMLLA
+838 SYTLLA

-852 SIEHGRIGFVELESQ
+852 SIERGRIGFVELESQ

-881 EVTIY
+881 EVIIY
-886 RDGKKSETQQGSL
+886 RDGKISENLQGSL
-899 LRFPTLKGERI
+899 LRFPTRKGERL
-910 VVVVSGDTPLSHRR
+910 VVVVSGDTPQAYRR
-924 ALP
+924 SIP